1 MYLLIICIYIYC
13 MDIYLLHHLTRME
26 LEKEIQQTTFR
37 SERHKA
43 VLNILFTASW
53 LQCRQQRLFKQYAL
67 TPQQYNVLR
76 ILRGQKGKAITVNGI
91 QERMLDRSSNASRL
105 IDKLK
110 EKKLVTRMECSTDR
124 RQMDIQITSEGLD
137 LLKRMDGQMDATEA
151 SFGIMTEADAAQL
164 NRILDRMREEN

>member
-1 MYLLIICIYIYC
+1 
-13 MDIYLLHHLTRME
+13 ME

-110 EKKLVTRMECSTDR
+110 EKNLVTRMECSTDR
-124 RQMDIQITSEGLD
+124 RQMDIQITGEGLD

-151 SFGIMTEADAAQL
+151 SFGVMTEADAKQL
-164 NRILDRMREEN
+164 NRILDRMREEI

>member
-1 MYLLIICIYIYC
+1 

-26 LEKEIQQTTFR
+26 LEKEIQQTKFR
-37 SERHKA
+37 NERHKA

-53 LQCRQQRLFKQYAL
+53 LQCRQQRLFKQYGL

-76 ILRGQKGKAITVNGI
+76 ILRGQKGTPITVNGI

-110 EKKLVTRMECSTDR
+110 EKQLVTRLECPTDR
-124 RQMDIQITSEGLD
+124 RQMDIQITHEGLE

-151 SFGIMTEADAAQL
+151 SFGVMTEKDAAEL

>member
-1 MYLLIICIYIYC
+1 
-13 MDIYLLHHLTRME
+13 MDIYLHCHSTRME

-53 LQCRQQRLFKQYAL
+53 LQCRQQRLFKQYGL

-76 ILRGQKGKAITVNGI
+76 ILRGQKGTPITVNGI

-110 EKKLVTRMECSTDR
+110 EKQLVTRLECPTDR
-124 RQMDIQITSEGLD
+124 RQMDIQITPDGLD
-137 LLKRMDGQMDATEA
+137 LLKRMDGQMDAAEA

>member
-1 MYLLIICIYIYC
+1 

-110 EKKLVTRMECSTDR
+110 EKNLVTRMECSTDR
-124 RQMDIQITSEGLD
+124 RQMDIQITPEGLD

>member
-1 MYLLIICIYIYC
+1 
-13 MDIYLLHHLTRME
+13 ME
-26 LEKEIQQTTFR
+26 LEKEIQQTKFR
-37 SERHKA
+37 NERHKA

-53 LQCRQQRLFKQYAL
+53 LQCLQPRLFKQYGL

-76 ILRGQKGKAITVNGI
+76 ILRGQKGTPITVNGI

-110 EKKLVTRMECSTDR
+110 EKQLVTRLECPTDR
-124 RQMDIQITSEGLD
+124 RQMDIQITPEGLE

-151 SFGIMTEADAAQL
+151 SFGVMTEADATEL